1 MSLPQAVALE
11 RPVHYASAYSPA
23 GQLLNRLLGRTNF
36 MPRILTSTLAG
47 LILLGT
53 ANAQTSAQASGSEN
67 TSVSTNQGTAASSNS
82 ANVSKSGSTAASQVQ
97 SGSTVHAELAKPV
110 DVRKNKPGDEV
121 VAKTTQDVKS
131 NGKVVIPRGSKI
143 VGHVTEAKARAKGQ
157 QDSSLGLAFD
167 HAVLKDG
174 TTVPVTFAVQAIG
187 NSSAAAQDTDESLM
201 SSGGGMAA
209 GSASSVRSTGGG
221 LIGGVGSTAGAV
233 TNTAVG
239 TTGSVGGALSAPL
252 SASSQ
257 GAVGMPNFNLAT
269 AATNSTSSTITSNT
283 SNVRLDSGTEMI
295 LRANQ

>member
-1 MSLPQAVALE
+1 ML
-11 RPVHYASAYSPA
+11 
-23 GQLLNRLLGRTNF
+23 
-36 MPRILTSTLAG
+36 RILTSTLAG
-47 LILLGT
+47 MILLGT
-53 ANAQTSAQASGSEN
+53 ANAQTPAQASGSETTAVSSN
-67 TSVSTNQGTAASSNS
+67 QTSAASSNS
-82 ANVSKSGSTAASQVQ
+82 ATVAKSGSTAAGQVQ

-121 VAKTTQDVKS
+121 VARTTQDVQS

-157 QDSSLGLAFD
+157 PDSSLGLAFD

-187 NSSAAAQDTDESLM
+187 NSSGAAKAEDDSLM
-201 SSGGGMAA
+201 SPGAGMATS
-209 GSASSVRSTGGG
+209 SASAVRSTGGG

-233 TNTAVG
+233 TSTAAG
-239 TTGSVGGALSAPL
+239 TTGSLGGVGGGVSAPL

-257 GAVGMPNFNLAT
+257 GAIGMRNFNLAS
-269 AATNSTSSTITSNT
+269 ATTSSTSSTITSNT